1 MCHVVLIVDR
11 ERLAPVALAREYGVA
26 QAVVDKAFAQP
37 AALDLGEHVFDSL
50 LYIHAVEHVGVDES
64 SRLGVVRLLLDIA
77 ALDHRHDLQTEV
89 AREGVV
95 ARVVRRH
102 GHNGAGTVSCQ
113 YIVRDIDRDA
123 AAGKGVYGI
132 RTRSHAAHAPRLGDT
147 LALRAQLRLGDV
159 LLDVCA
165 GGIGRQLAD
174 PLVLGCDDH
183 ERHAVDRIG
192 TRREYLQLTLRAL
205 YIEEYLRTDRAADP
219 VALYLFQRVAPFE
232 RIQAVEHALCVCRH
246 AQLPLLHSLLHH
258 GITAAHRQSVLN
270 LVVGQHRAQRL
281 APVDLRV
288 GTERQ
293 TPVLQRL
300 LPLAL
305 IHSRP
310 LGRRERECRRL
321 RRIEPLGAVR
331 LQMRN
336 ELPDRLGTLHRVVVV
351 VAEHLGKGPLRPA
364 VVLGIARAH
373 LAAPVEAETDLV
385 ELLAVAGYVLLGGQG
400 GVLAGLYGILLGRQ
414 AECVVAHRVQHVEAR
429 LSFVTRIDV

>member
-1 MCHVVLIVDR
+1 MLDTSNIEIDV
-11 ERLAPVALAREYGVA
+11 APVLVGTAADKGLAVAGVHVSQIVGRRACEARHRRQLVGIALGRVPALDARQRRFAPRPWGRSCRSRAASAAAYRAAARVPRRPYSISETARPSSAGAENGVA

-64 SRLGVVRLLLDIA
+64 ARLGVVRLLLDIA

-102 GHNGAGTVSCQ
+102 GHNGAGTVSGK

-147 LALRAQLRLGDV
+147 LTLRAQLRLGDV

-183 ERHAVDRIG
+183 ERHAVDSIG
-192 TRREYLQLTLRAL
+192 TRREDLQLTLRAL

-219 VALYLFQRVAPFE
+219 VALYLFQRIAPFE

-246 AQLPLLHSLLHH
+246 RAAA
-258 GITAAHRQSVLN
+258 TASCASVPRDN
-270 LVVGQHRAQRL
+270 RRA
-281 APVDLRV
+281 PTV
-288 GTERQ
+288 
-293 TPVLQRL
+293 
-300 LPLAL
+300 
-305 IHSRP
+305 RP
-310 LGRRERECRRL
+310 
-321 RRIEPLGAVR
+321 
-331 LQMRN
+331 
-336 ELPDRLGTLHRVVVV
+336 
-351 VAEHLGKGPLRPA
+351 
-364 VVLGIARAH
+364 
-373 LAAPVEAETDLV
+373 
-385 ELLAVAGYVLLGGQG
+385 
-400 GVLAGLYGILLGRQ
+400 
-414 AECVVAHRVQHVEAR
+414 
-429 LSFVTRIDV
+429 